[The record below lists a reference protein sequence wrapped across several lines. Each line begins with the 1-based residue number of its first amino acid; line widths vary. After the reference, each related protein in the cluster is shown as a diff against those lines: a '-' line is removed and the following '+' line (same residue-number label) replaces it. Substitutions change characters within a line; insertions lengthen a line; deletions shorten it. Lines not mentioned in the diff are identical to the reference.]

1 MKARPTRIARILATL
16 MLGGGLVVATTPA
29 FSQTGEPGA
38 RGGEQR
44 RMDPEKMK
52 ERMRARTERLAAK
65 LEIQPSQQDAWNA
78 YARVRESMF
87 TPPANR
93 PARDADAA
101 TVTRFRAEMAQQRAQ
116 KMAGLAEATAN
127 LQNVLEPAQRKIL
140 DEISRRGG
148 RPGMHGRHHGHGM
161 RGGPGA
167 QDGEPRR
174 WQGPRSEA
182 APDAGES
189 ANG

>member
-16 MLGGGLVVATTPA
+16 MLGGGLVVATAPA

-38 RGGEQR
+38 RGEQR

-52 ERMRARTERLAAK
+52 EKVRARTERLAAR
-65 LEIQPSQQDAWNA
+65 LEIKAPQQDAWNA

-148 RPGMHGRHHGHGM
+148 RHGMHGRQHGHGM
-161 RGGPGA
+161 GGGPGA

-182 APDAGES
+182 APDTGDS